1 MNNFRYKIGI
11 IGLGYVGLPRAL
23 QFCKKGLTVCGIDSD
38 ENKIDKLNIGKSY
51 LTNVK
56 DSEIIKYKKKIFFP
70 SSSFENLRYA
80 ENIII
85 CLPTPLN
92 KSFNP
97 DLSYLKNSIKKLKNI
112 VIPNQMIC
120 LESTSYPGTTYDI
133 LVKYFE
139 NRFLLGKNFF
149 ISFSPERNDPGLKL
163 DIKKIPKI
171 VSGYSKK
178 CLQRSYNLYK
188 NIFDTVI
195 KVDSLEIAE
204 MTKIYENVFRSVNI
218 GFVNEMKKICNEMNI
233 DTYKVIEA
241 ARTKPFG
248 FMPFYPGPGLGGHCI
263 PIDPFYLSW
272 RANKSGI
279 KTDFIKLSGKVNRS
293 MPSWVI
299 QKIYFH
305 LYKKKNIANFKG
317 KKLLILGIAYK
328 KNINDLRESPA
339 LEIIDQLIKFGAQVS
354 FFDPFFS
361 EIPKTR
367 KFNIQDVKKIKL
379 NKSVI
384 EKFDAVILVTDHD
397 KVDYK
402 KILKYSK
409 VIFDT
414 RNKINIKSEKVI
426 KL

>member
-1 MNNFRYKIGI
+1 
-11 IGLGYVGLPRAL
+11 
-23 QFCKKGLTVCGIDSD
+23 
-38 ENKIDKLNIGKSY
+38 
-51 LTNVK
+51 
-56 DSEIIKYKKKIFFP
+56 
-70 SSSFENLRYA
+70 
-80 ENIII
+80 
-85 CLPTPLN
+85 
-92 KSFNP
+92 
-97 DLSYLKNSIKKLKNI
+97 
-112 VIPNQMIC
+112 
-120 LESTSYPGTTYDI
+120 
-133 LVKYFE
+133 
-139 NRFLLGKNFF
+139 
-149 ISFSPERNDPGLKL
+149 
-163 DIKKIPKI
+163 
-171 VSGYSKK
+171 
-178 CLQRSYNLYK
+178 
-188 NIFDTVI
+188 
-195 KVDSLEIAE
+195 
-204 MTKIYENVFRSVNI
+204 
-218 GFVNEMKKICNEMNI
+218 
-233 DTYKVIEA
+233 
-241 ARTKPFG
+241 
-248 FMPFYPGPGLGGHCI
+248 
-263 PIDPFYLSW
+263 
-272 RANKSGI
+272 
-279 KTDFIKLSGKVNRS
+279 

-367 KFNIQDVKKIKL
+367 NFNIQDVKKIKL